1 MFFCFFMILARNIKY
16 IHAKYMTKEEDIC
29 GTHWLK
35 NLLRTVSLLHTMG
48 ILVLLSLLL
57 LAWLLLVTDEC
68 SVKRETAATAGVTCG
83 RDDQRES

>member
-1 MFFCFFMILARNIKY
+1 
-16 IHAKYMTKEEDIC
+16 MTKEEDIC

-35 NLLRTVSLLHTMG
+35 KPPSHG
-48 ILVLLSLLL
+48 LSRAYNGHPCPLERLLL